1 MVPLVVNPETAR
13 GHTASYEVRARGG
26 PRFVVRFRDGIAAV
40 EPAGGQAVDCRLS
53 ADPVDL
59 MLVVYGRIG
68 QWGPIARG
76 RLRAWGRK
84 PWLGLTFKSLF
95 VNP

>member
-1 MVPLVVNPETAR
+1 MNL
-13 GHTASYEVRARGG
+13 VRATLLAAASRTAGLLDSID
-26 PRFVVRFRDGIAAV
+26 DGKATV
-40 EPAGGQAVDCRLS
+40 ESAGSGAVDCRLS
-53 ADPVDL
+53 CEPVN
-59 MLVVYGRIG
+59 LVFLGYGRID

-84 PWLGLTFKSLF
+84 PWLGPKFTSLF